1 MRGSLKRLGSPPDHR
16 KIMKV
21 YVTRPVFDE
30 AVESLRREVE
40 VELNA
45 EDRILS
51 KKELIERLRDKD
63 GALTLLTDA
72 IDLDVLESA
81 PKLKV
86 VANFAVGFNNVAI
99 ESATKMGVVV
109 TNTPGVLTETTAD
122 FAWTLLM
129 AAARRVV
136 EGDKFARAEDHWVWG
151 PKMFLGYDVY
161 GKTLGLVGLGR
172 IGQAVARRASGFNM
186 RVVFHDTEPIPE
198 QVVKDLG
205 VTRLP
210 LDELLRI
217 SDFISL
223 HVPLFP
229 ETHHLLNDRTFAL
242 MKPTCIVI
250 NTSRGPVVDEK
261 ALAGAVRDRKI
272 AGAGLDVFERE
283 PEIEPELLEMENVV
297 LAPHIASA
305 SHETRLKM
313 CMMAVDNLLAVLKGE
328 RPPNLVNH
336 EVRDKRRA

>member
-1 MRGSLKRLGSPPDHR
+1 
-16 KIMKV
+16 MKV
-21 YVTRPVFDE
+21 YVTRPVFDG
-30 AVESLRREVE
+30 AIDRLRREFE
-40 VELNA
+40 VELNT
-45 EDRILS
+45 EDRILP
-51 KKELIERLRDKD
+51 KQELIAHLGDKD

-72 IDLDVLESA
+72 IDLELLQST
-81 PKLKV
+81 PRLKV
-86 VANFAVGFNNVAI
+86 VANFAVGFNNVAVD
-99 ESATKMGVVV
+99 SATKLGVVV

-136 EGDKFARAEDHWVWG
+136 EADKFARAGKFKAWG
-151 PKMFLGYDVY
+151 PKMFLGYDIY

-172 IGQAVARRASGFNM
+172 IGQAVARRAAGFNM
-186 RVVFHDTEPIPE
+186 RVVFHDPESIPDRIIKE
-198 QVVKDLG
+198 LG

-210 LDELLRI
+210 FDELLRV

-229 ETHHLLNDRTFAL
+229 ATHHLLNDHTFAL

-261 ALAGAVRDRKI
+261 ALVRAVRDGKI

-283 PEIEPELLEMENVV
+283 PEIEPELFAMENVI

-305 SHETRLKM
+305 SHETRLRM
-313 CMMAVDNLLAVLKGE
+313 CMMAADNLIAALKGE
-328 RPPNLVNH
+328 RPPNLVNP
-336 EVRDKRRA
+336 EVWDKRRK

>member
-1 MRGSLKRLGSPPDHR
+1 
-16 KIMKV
+16 MKA

-30 AVESLRREVE
+30 AVEKLRRELD

-51 KKELIERLRDKD
+51 KKELIDRLRDKD

-72 IDLDVLESA
+72 IDLEVLESA

-86 VANFAVGFNNVAI
+86 IANFAVGFNNVAI
-99 ESATKMGVVV
+99 DAATKMGVAV

-129 AAARRVV
+129 AAARQVV
-136 EGDKFARAEDHWVWG
+136 EADKFARREDNWVWG
-151 PKMFLGYDVY
+151 PKMFLGYDVF
-161 GKTLGLVGLGR
+161 GKTLGLIGLGR
-172 IGQAVARRASGFNM
+172 IGQAVARRAAGFNM
-186 RVVFHDTEPIPE
+186 RVVFHDSEPIPE
-198 QVVKDLG
+198 QVIKDLG

-261 ALAGAVRDRKI
+261 ALVRALKEKKI
-272 AGAGLDVFERE
+272 AGAGIDVFERE
-283 PEIEPELLEMENVV
+283 PQIEPELRKLENAVI
-297 LAPHIASA
+297 APHIASA

-313 CMMAVDNLLAVLKGE
+313 CMMAADNLLAVLKGNQ
-328 RPPNLVNH
+328 PPNLANP
-336 EVRDKRRA
+336 EVWDKRRQ

>member
-1 MRGSLKRLGSPPDHR
+1 M
-16 KIMKV
+16 MKV

-30 AVESLRREVE
+30 AIERLRRDVDVE
-40 VELNA
+40 ANA
-45 EDRILS
+45 EDRILT
-51 KKELIERLRDKD
+51 KNELIGKLRDKD

-72 IDLDVLESA
+72 VDLEVLKSA

-99 ESATKMGVVV
+99 ETATSFGVAV

-122 FAWTLLM
+122 FAWSLLM
-129 AAARRVV
+129 AAARRVA
-136 EGDKFARAEDHWVWG
+136 EADKFARSGKPWVWG
-151 PKMFLGYDVY
+151 PKMFLGHDVY
-161 GKTLGLVGLGR
+161 GKTLGLLGLGR
-172 IGQAVARRASGFNM
+172 IGQAVARRAAGFNM
-186 RVVFHDTEPIPE
+186 RVVFHDTESIPE
-198 QVVKDLG
+198 QVIKELG
-205 VTRLP
+205 VTQLP
-210 LDELLRI
+210 LDELLRT

-250 NTSRGPVVDEK
+250 NTSRGPVVDER
-261 ALAGAVRDRKI
+261 ALVRAVRNRTI

-283 PEIEPELLEMENVV
+283 PEIEPELFGLESVV

-313 CMMAVDNLLAVLKGE
+313 CMMAADNLLAVLKGQ
-328 RPPNLVNH
+328 RPPNLVNP
-336 EVRDKRRA
+336 EVWAKRRIS

>member
-1 MRGSLKRLGSPPDHR
+1 
-16 KIMKV
+16 MKA

-30 AVESLRREVE
+30 AVERLRREVD
-40 VELNA
+40 VELNV

-72 IDLDVLESA
+72 IDLEVLESA

-172 IGQAVARRASGFNM
+172 IGQAVARRAAGFNM

-242 MKPTCIVI
+242 MKPTCIVV

-261 ALAGAVRDRKI
+261 ALVRALRDKKI
-272 AGAGLDVFERE
+272 AGAGIDVFERE
-283 PEIEPELLEMENVV
+283 PEIEPELRKLENAVI
-297 LAPHIASA
+297 APHIASA

-313 CMMAVDNLLAVLKGE
+313 CMMAADNLLAVLKGN
-328 RPPNLVNH
+328 RPPNLVNP
-336 EVRDKRRA
+336 EVWDKRRK

>member
-1 MRGSLKRLGSPPDHR
+1 
-16 KIMKV
+16 MKA

-30 AVESLRREVE
+30 AVERLRREVD
-40 VELNA
+40 VELNV

-72 IDLDVLESA
+72 IDLEVLESA

-172 IGQAVARRASGFNM
+172 IGQAVARRAAGFNM

-229 ETHHLLNDRTFAL
+229 ETHQGHNAIAYGVAIGQ
-242 MKPTCIVI
+242 PTII
-250 NTSRGPVVDEK
+250 D
-261 ALAGAVRDRKI
+261 A
-272 AGAGLDVFERE
+272 
-283 PEIEPELLEMENVV
+283 
-297 LAPHIASA
+297 
-305 SHETRLKM
+305 
-313 CMMAVDNLLAVLKGE
+313 
-328 RPPNLVNH
+328 
-336 EVRDKRRA
+336 

>member
-1 MRGSLKRLGSPPDHR
+1 M
-16 KIMKV
+16 MKV

-30 AVESLRREVE
+30 TIERLKRDVDVEANPENE
-40 VELNA
+40 
-45 EDRILS
+45 ILS
-51 KKELIERLRDKD
+51 KAELIEKLRDKD
-63 GALTLLTDA
+63 GALTLLTDTV
-72 IDLDVLESA
+72 DLEVLQAA

-86 VANFAVGFNNVAI
+86 VANFAVGFNNVAL
-99 ESATKMGVVV
+99 EPATKLGVAV

-136 EGDKFARAEDHWVWG
+136 EGDTFARAGKFKAWG
-151 PKMFLGYDVY
+151 PKMLLGYDVY
-161 GKTLGLVGLGR
+161 GKTLGLIGLGR
-172 IGQAVARRASGFNM
+172 IGQAIARRAAGFNM
-186 RVVFHDTEPIPE
+186 RVVFYDSEPIPE
-198 QVVKDLG
+198 QITRDLG

-210 LDELLRI
+210 LDEVLRI

-242 MKPTCIVI
+242 MKPNCIVI

-261 ALAGAVRDRKI
+261 ALVRAVKDRRI

-283 PEIEPELLEMENVV
+283 PYIEPALLEMENVV

-313 CMMAVDNLLAVLKGE
+313 CMMAADNLLAVLKGQ
-328 RPPNLVNH
+328 RPPNLVNP
-336 EVRDKRRA
+336 EVWDRRRN

>member
-1 MRGSLKRLGSPPDHR
+1 
-16 KIMKV
+16 MKV
-21 YVTRPVFDE
+21 YVTRPVFDG
-30 AVESLRREVE
+30 AIDRLRREFE
-40 VELNA
+40 VELNT
-45 EDRILS
+45 EDRILT
-51 KKELIERLRDKD
+51 KQELTAHLRDKD

-72 IDLDVLESA
+72 IDLELLQST
-81 PKLKV
+81 PRLKV
-86 VANFAVGFNNVAI
+86 VANFAVGFNNVAVD
-99 ESATKMGVVV
+99 SATQLGVVV

-136 EGDKFARAEDHWVWG
+136 EADKFARAGKFKAWG
-151 PKMFLGYDVY
+151 PKMFLGYDIY

-172 IGQAVARRASGFNM
+172 IGQAVARRAAGFNM
-186 RVVFHDTEPIPE
+186 RVVFHDPESIPDRIIKE
-198 QVVKDLG
+198 LG

-210 LDELLRI
+210 FDELLRV

-229 ETHHLLNDRTFAL
+229 ETHHLLNDHTFAL

-261 ALAGAVRDRKI
+261 ALVSAVRDGKI
-272 AGAGLDVFERE
+272 AGAGLDVFENE
-283 PEIEPELLEMENVV
+283 PEIEPELFAMENVI

-305 SHETRLKM
+305 SHETRLRM
-313 CMMAVDNLLAVLKGE
+313 CMMAADNLIAALKGE
-328 RPPNLVNH
+328 RPPNLVNP
-336 EVRDKRRA
+336 EVWDKRRK

>member
-1 MRGSLKRLGSPPDHR
+1 M
-16 KIMKV
+16 MKV

-30 AVESLRREVE
+30 AIERLRRDVDVE
-40 VELNA
+40 ANT

-51 KKELIERLRDKD
+51 KQELIERLRDKD

-72 IDLDVLESA
+72 VDLEVLQSA

-86 VANFAVGFNNVAI
+86 VANFAVGFNNVEI
-99 ESATKMGVVV
+99 ESATKLGVAV

-136 EGDKFARAEDHWVWG
+136 EGDKFARAGKFKAWG

-161 GKTLGLVGLGR
+161 GKTLGLIGLGR
-172 IGQAVARRASGFNM
+172 IGQAVARRAAGFNM
-186 RVVFHDTEPIPE
+186 RVVFHDPEPVPE
-198 QVVKDLG
+198 HVIKDLG
-205 VTRLP
+205 VARLS

-229 ETHHLLNDRTFAL
+229 ETHHLLNDQTFAL
-242 MKPTCIVI
+242 MKSNCIVI
-250 NTSRGPVVDEK
+250 NTSRGPVIDEK
-261 ALAGAVRDRKI
+261 ALVRAVRNRKI

-283 PEIEPELLEMENVV
+283 PEIERELLEMENVV

-305 SHETRLKM
+305 SHETRQKM
-313 CMMAVDNLLAVLKGE
+313 CMMAADNLLAVLNGQ
-328 RPPNLVNH
+328 RPPNLVNP
-336 EVRDKRRA
+336 EVWDKRRAV

>member
-1 MRGSLKRLGSPPDHR
+1 M
-16 KIMKV
+16 MKV

-30 AVESLRREVE
+30 TIERLKRDVDVEA
-40 VELNA
+40 NP

-51 KKELIERLRDKD
+51 KAELTEKLRDKD

-72 IDLDVLESA
+72 VDLEVLQA
-81 PKLKV
+81 AAKLKV

-99 ESATKMGVVV
+99 ESASKLGIAV

-136 EGDKFARAEDHWVWG
+136 EGDNFARAGKFKAWG

-161 GKTLGLVGLGR
+161 GKTLGLIGLGR
-172 IGQAVARRASGFNM
+172 IGQAVARRAAGFNM
-186 RVVFHDTEPIPE
+186 RVVFYDSEPIPE
-198 QVVKDLG
+198 HVTKDLG

-210 LDELLRI
+210 LDEVLRI

-261 ALAGAVRDRKI
+261 ALARAVKDRRI

-283 PEIEPELLEMENVV
+283 PDIEPALLEMEKVV

-313 CMMAVDNLLAVLKGE
+313 CMMAADNLLAVLKGQ
-328 RPPNLVNH
+328 RPPNLVNP
-336 EVRDKRRA
+336 EVWDRRRN

>member
-1 MRGSLKRLGSPPDHR
+1 
-16 KIMKV
+16 MKV

-30 AVESLRREVE
+30 AVEKLRREVV

-72 IDLDVLESA
+72 IDLEVLESA

-172 IGQAVARRASGFNM
+172 IGQAVARRAAGFNM

-242 MKPTCIVI
+242 MKPTCIVV

-261 ALAGAVRDRKI
+261 ALVRALRDKKI
-272 AGAGLDVFERE
+272 AGAGIDVFERE
-283 PEIEPELLEMENVV
+283 PEIEPELRKLENAVI
-297 LAPHIASA
+297 APHIASA

-313 CMMAVDNLLAVLKGE
+313 CMMAADNLLAVLKGN
-328 RPPNLVNH
+328 RPPNLVNP
-336 EVRDKRRA
+336 EVWDKRRRS

>member
-1 MRGSLKRLGSPPDHR
+1 
-16 KIMKV
+16 MKV

-30 AVESLRREVE
+30 AIDRLRREFE
-40 VELNA
+40 VELNS
-45 EDRILS
+45 EDRILA
-51 KKELIERLRDKD
+51 KQELIAHLRDKD

-72 IDLDVLESA
+72 IDLELLQST
-81 PKLKV
+81 PRLKV
-86 VANFAVGFNNVAI
+86 VANFAVGFNNVAVD
-99 ESATKMGVVV
+99 SATKLGVVV

-136 EGDKFARAEDHWVWG
+136 EADKFARAGKFKAWG
-151 PKMFLGYDVY
+151 PKMFLGYDIY

-172 IGQAVARRASGFNM
+172 IGQAVARRAAGFNM
-186 RVVFHDTEPIPE
+186 RVVFHDPESIPDRIIKE
-198 QVVKDLG
+198 LG

-210 LDELLRI
+210 FDELLRV

-229 ETHHLLNDRTFAL
+229 ETHHLLNDHTFAL

-261 ALAGAVRDRKI
+261 ALGRAVRNGKI

-283 PEIEPELLEMENVV
+283 PEIEPELFAMENVI

-305 SHETRLKM
+305 SHETRLRM
-313 CMMAVDNLLAVLKGE
+313 CMMAVDNLIAALKGE
-328 RPPNLVNH
+328 RPPNLVNP
-336 EVRDKRRA
+336 EVWNKRRT

>member
-1 MRGSLKRLGSPPDHR
+1 
-16 KIMKV
+16 MKV
-21 YVTRPVFDE
+21 FVTRPVFDE
-30 AVESLRREVE
+30 AIDRLRRVFE
-40 VELNA
+40 VELNT
-45 EDRILS
+45 EERILP
-51 KKELIERLRDKD
+51 KQELIAHLRDKD

-72 IDLDVLESA
+72 IDLEVLEST
-81 PKLKV
+81 PRLKA
-86 VANFAVGFNNVAI
+86 VANFAVGFNNVAVD
-99 ESATKMGVVV
+99 SATKLGVVV

-129 AAARRVV
+129 AAGRRVV
-136 EGDKFARAEDHWVWG
+136 EADKFARAGKFKAWG
-151 PKMFLGYDVY
+151 PRMFLGYDIY

-172 IGQAVARRASGFNM
+172 IGQAVARRAAGFNM
-186 RVVFHDTEPIPE
+186 RVVFHDPESIPDRIIKE
-198 QVVKDLG
+198 LG

-210 LDELLRI
+210 FDELLRV

-229 ETHHLLNDRTFAL
+229 ETHHLLNDHTFAL

-261 ALAGAVRDRKI
+261 ALVSAVRDGKI

-283 PEIEPELLEMENVV
+283 PEIEPELFAMENVI

-305 SHETRLKM
+305 SHETRLRM
-313 CMMAVDNLLAVLKGE
+313 CMMAADNLIAALKGE
-328 RPPNLVNH
+328 RPPNLVNP
-336 EVRDKRRA
+336 EVWDKRRT